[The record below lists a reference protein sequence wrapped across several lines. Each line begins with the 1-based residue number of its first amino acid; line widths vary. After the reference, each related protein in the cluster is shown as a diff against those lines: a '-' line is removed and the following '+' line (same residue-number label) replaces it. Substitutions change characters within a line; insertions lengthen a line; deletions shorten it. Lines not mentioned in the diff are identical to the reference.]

1 MYTAQIL
8 KRNALPLRYD
18 SDNTRLLNTPQQ
30 GLHRNCNNVEDNEK
44 DMTDNIQITKD
55 SIEQTYCLL
64 HQKWRIYLHSTMEW
78 QKDDIEYA
86 VAQYVE
92 SMNKALYTALS
103 AGNDRFLLS
112 HTTFASDMPKA
123 VETLEH
129 MMAQEHP

>member
-1 MYTAQIL
+1 M
-8 KRNALPLRYD
+8 N
-18 SDNTRLLNTPQQ
+18 
-30 GLHRNCNNVEDNEK
+30 
-44 DMTDNIQITKD
+44 
-55 SIEQTYCLL
+55 
-64 HQKWRIYLHSTMEW
+64 

-112 HTTFASDMPKA
+112 HTTFACDMPKA

-129 MMAQEHP
+129 MMAQEQP

>member
-1 MYTAQIL
+1 
-8 KRNALPLRYD
+8 
-18 SDNTRLLNTPQQ
+18 
-30 GLHRNCNNVEDNEK
+30 
-44 DMTDNIQITKD
+44 MTDNIQITKD

-103 AGNDRFLLS
+103 ASNDRFLLS
-112 HTTFASDMPKA
+112 HTTFASHMPKA
-123 VETLEH
+123 VETLDH
-129 MMAQEHP
+129 MMPQEPP